1 VTEAARA
8 IRVLTLNL
16 WGVRGDWSSR
26 REVLRTGLRAPRPD
40 LLALQE
46 TIVTDSY
53 DQVRDLLGAEYHVV
67 HQREREPDGQGV
79 SLASR
84 WPMRH
89 VEELD
94 LNVSERTADFA
105 CTTLLAEIDSPIGP
119 LLLVNHFPS
128 WKLNLE
134 AEREAQA
141 VLAARAAERLV
152 RRRDIPVILAGDLD
166 ADPGAASI
174 RFLTGRQS
182 LDGFSVCY
190 RDAWDSAHPDVHPGS
205 EPGHTYTPANPLM
218 TEDWPFRRID
228 YIFVRCGEHGG
239 PMLAIRDCQRI
250 FDQPEGGVWASDHF
264 GLVADLV
271 PRSLATPPR

>member
-1 VTEAARA
+1 VTEAAPA

-67 HQREREPDGQGV
+67 HQRDREPDGQGV

-119 LLLVNHFPS
+119 LLLVN
-128 WKLNLE
+128 
-134 AEREAQA
+134 
-141 VLAARAAERLV
+141 
-152 RRRDIPVILAGDLD
+152 
-166 ADPGAASI
+166 
-174 RFLTGRQS
+174 
-182 LDGFSVCY
+182 
-190 RDAWDSAHPDVHPGS
+190 
-205 EPGHTYTPANPLM
+205 
-218 TEDWPFRRID
+218 
-228 YIFVRCGEHGG
+228 
-239 PMLAIRDCQRI
+239 LAIRDCQRI
-250 FDQPEGGVWASDHF
+250 FDQPQGGVWASDHF
-264 GLVADLV
+264 GLVADLA